1 MRSFMNQSELHPTEN
16 SELADLRRQFGRL
29 QQALISALVLVIVIS
44 GALNL
49 FLLRQVK
56 YSRTDLALI
65 RPEAENLMAEYTKTG
80 APALA
85 EIIKQFTAY
94 GRTHSNFRPIL
105 IKYKLLKP
113 SETNPAATT
122 GAAPASIIHP
132 ATLPKKK

>member
-1 MRSFMNQSELHPTEN
+1 MRSFMNESDIHPTEH
-16 SELADLRRQFGRL
+16 SELADLRRQLDRL
-29 QQALISALVLVIVIS
+29 QQAVISALVLVIVIS

-56 YSRTDLALI
+56 YSRTDLAVI
-65 RPEAENLMAEYTKTG
+65 RPEAESLVAAYTKTG

-94 GRTHSNFRPIL
+94 GRTHPNFRPIL
-105 IKYKLLKP
+105 IKYKLMKP
-113 SETNPAATT
+113 SETNAAPTT

-132 ATLPKKK
+132 AALPKKK